1 MGSHIPTPPAFS
13 QRSGPTLTHELAA
26 KNLLQEASYAM
37 AATIACHT
45 AAQALS
51 GAGSRVCDNRP
62 KPSTVSI
69 WFCRVYMLEL
79 TTSILGGKPPVY
91 G

>member
-1 MGSHIPTPPAFS
+1 MGSRIPTPPAFS
-13 QRSGPTLTHELAA
+13 QRSGPALTHELAA

-62 KPSTVSI
+62 KPKLKPRWNLHLRGDED
-69 WFCRVYMLEL
+69 WFRRHR
-79 TTSILGGKPPVY
+79 
-91 G
+91 